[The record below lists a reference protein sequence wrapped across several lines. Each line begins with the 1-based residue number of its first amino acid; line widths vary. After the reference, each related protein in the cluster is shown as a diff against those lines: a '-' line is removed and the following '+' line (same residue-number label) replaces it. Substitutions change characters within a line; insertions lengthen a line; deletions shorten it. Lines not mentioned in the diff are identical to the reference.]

1 MTNHK
6 KILAVFT
13 AFLLVVFTA
22 LSPSA
27 EEAGGIKTLTITV
40 ESRGSGT
47 ATADKYEALGRY
59 IDSVTF
65 TAVPDGA
72 EFDHWEIHGNF
83 SHCDSVSDWGFRQ
96 PTTFKILPL
105 SDIRVIAWFDDA
117 TPDEATPDEATS
129 DEATPD
135 EATSDE
141 ATPDEATPDESSY
154 YRMNVEVFGPCFAEA
169 TPSVYDPST
178 NGVVCFIAY
187 PDISHYV
194 KWEFEGDFDV
204 FYGHGYTDPI
214 LYIRPKS
221 DIYAKAYFMDR
232 FATPDEATPD
242 ESTPDE
248 VVVEDST
255 PDEATVDQRSI
266 KGKIKTHGST
276 ADQARVDIYE
286 QGSEWTT
293 FSSIAYENEFEFD
306 ADCLDP
312 GKYLVKVSKKNHVT
326 REYNV
331 TVADRS
337 LVMDIELCPLGDVN
351 GDGETDI
358 RDCSAA
364 LRYIREIDDLD
375 PYQIACGD
383 VSGTGDGELDIQ
395 DVSRIL
401 RHIREIAMLY

>member
-13 AFLLVVFTA
+13 ALLLVIFTA

-27 EEAGGIKTLTITV
+27 AQVDDSQMLSITV
-40 ESRGSGT
+40 EARGSGT
-47 ATADKYEALGRY
+47 ATADKYEAIGRY
-59 IDSVTF
+59 IDSITL
-65 TAVPDGA
+65 TAESTGG
-72 EFDHWEIHGNF
+72 EFDHWEIRGKF
-83 SHCDSVSDWGFRQ
+83 MFCDSITDWVFNPPMTVR
-96 PTTFKILPL
+96 IMPL
-105 SDIRVIAWFDDA
+105 SDIYAIAWFSDAGEA

-135 EATSDE
+135 E
-141 ATPDEATPDESSY
+141 
-154 YRMNVEVFGPCFAEA
+154 
-169 TPSVYDPST
+169 
-178 NGVVCFIAY
+178 
-187 PDISHYV
+187 
-194 KWEFEGDFDV
+194 
-204 FYGHGYTDPI
+204 
-214 LYIRPKS
+214 
-221 DIYAKAYFMDR
+221 
-232 FATPDEATPD
+232 
-242 ESTPDE
+242 STPDE
-248 VVVEDST
+248 VVVEEST

-286 QGSEWTT
+286 QGSEWTAY
-293 FSSIAYENEFEFD
+293 SSIAYENEFEFD

>member
-1 MTNHK
+1 MTNSK

-13 AFLLVVFTA
+13 ALLLVVFTS

-187 PDISHYV
+187 PDIHHYV

-242 ESTPDE
+242 EATVDVATPD
-248 VVVEDST
+248 S
-255 PDEATVDQRSI
+255 ATADQRSI
-266 KGKIKTHGST
+266 KGKVKTYGST
-276 ADQARVDIYE
+276 ADEVRVDIYE

-293 FSSIAYENEFEFD
+293 FSSIAYDNEVEFD
-306 ADCLDP
+306 TESSLEP
-312 GKYLVKVSKKNHVT
+312 GKYLVKVSKKDHIT

-331 TVADRS
+331 TLADRS
-337 LVMDIELCPLGDVN
+337 LAMDIELCPVGDIT
-351 GDGETDI
+351 GDGKTNVQ
-358 RDCSAA
+358 DCTSI
-364 LRYIREIDDLD
+364 LRYVRQLD
-375 PYQIACGD
+375 ADVSDYQFKCGD
-383 VSGTGDGELDIQ
+383 VTGDNKVNVQ
-395 DVSRIL
+395 DVTRIL
-401 RHIREIAMLY
+401 RHVRKIEELY